1 MRDKIIFG
9 LFILL
14 CLILV
19 FVATTGIATS
29 ESNKNKLVIDSLRK
43 DINALMLEVEELN
56 KVDNDTIVVDVKVN
70 PQVIKIYNT
79 CTN

>member
-19 FVATTGIATS
+19 FVATIGIATS

-43 DINALMLEVEELN
+43 DVNALMLEVGELN
-56 KVDNDTIVVDVKVN
+56 KADNDTVVVDVKLN